1 MKPLIFPLL
10 LASMIFGAGLNHV
23 CHGLMLRYEG
33 SPAIGKFIEL
43 ANQHYGKS
51 TFMTNVK
58 SKSQGG
64 EESVLKGTSDIG
76 GVADEP
82 KKSLLEAGVTATL
95 IGRDAVAVIVNED
108 NPVSELTVDQLRD
121 VFSGKIKNWKELG
134 GPDVAIE
141 VFVTSAVSATHDLF
155 KRIVMD
161 GQEYKAKVVEP
172 DPTILLMT
180 SRNKGA
186 IGFTSMFLL
195 KDKPQGVKAIKPNGQ
210 DPSPS
215 NLNNPLSRPLYLV
228 TKNPPREEVKE
239 FLDWAVSEPGQNLV
253 KTIFQGAK

>member
-10 LASMIFGAGLNHV
+10 LASMVLGAGLDHA
-23 CHGLMLRYEG
+23 CYGLVLRYEG

-58 SKSQGG
+58 TKSQGG

-82 KKSLLEAGVTATL
+82 KKSLLEAGALVTL
-95 IGRDAVAVIVNED
+95 IGRDAVAVIVNEN
-108 NPVSELTVDQLRD
+108 NPLSELTVHQLRD
-121 VFSGKIKNWKELG
+121 IFSGKIKNWKELG
-134 GPDVAIE
+134 GPDMDIE
-141 VFVTSAVSATHDLF
+141 VLITSAVSATHDQF

-161 GQEYKAKVVEP
+161 GREYKAKVVEP

-180 SRNKGA
+180 SKNKGA

-195 KDKPQGVKAIKPNGQ
+195 KDKPEGVKAIRPNGQ
-210 DPSPS
+210 DPSAS
-215 NLNNPLSRPLYLV
+215 NSNNPLSRPLYLV
-228 TKNPPREEVKE
+228 TKNPPRPEVKE
-239 FLDWAVSEPGQNLV
+239 FIDWALSEQGQNLV
-253 KTIFQGAK
+253 KTMFQGAK